1 MKAPLYLLSFGLAA
15 ALAASGQTGN
25 QGQPQSQTQTPP
37 VTSNNP
43 SSQIGSGAE
52 TKAGTPAPSS
62 TTPPAGQ
69 VSPTGTA
76 VPPSSQGTA
85 PATGGVA
92 GAASSSTVQ
101 TPAGDNSSTGVAAV
115 SDSDLEGQIQNA
127 LNKEPTLSGD
137 STRVKVSADTI
148 ELGGTV
154 NSNKEKVTATRI
166 VQSYAGSRKLVNN
179 LTVGNRSGNTTA
191 PRSDQ
196 DQTDRTGAASTT
208 DRTGTSSNPNPAT
221 NPEPQKGSKPPRK

>member
-1 MKAPLYLLSFGLAA
+1 MKTPLYLLSFGLAA
-15 ALAASGQTGN
+15 ALAAAGQTGN
-25 QGQPQSQTQTPP
+25 QSQTQTPP
-37 VTSNNP
+37 VSP
-43 SSQIGSGAE
+43 STPATQIGSGAQS
-52 TKAGTPAPSS
+52 KAGTPAPSS

-76 VPPSSQGTA
+76 VPPSAQGTA

-101 TPAGDNSSTGVAAV
+101 TPAGDNSATGVAAV
-115 SDSDLEGQIQNA
+115 SDSDLESQIQNA

-137 STRVKVSADTI
+137 STHVKVSADNI
-148 ELGGTV
+148 ELGGSV

-179 LTVGNRSGNTTA
+179 LTLSGRAGNATA
-191 PRSDQ
+191 PRADQ
-196 DQTDRTGAASTT
+196 DQTDRSGVSSGAT
-208 DRTGTSSNPNPAT
+208 DRSGTSTNPNPAT
-221 NPEPQKGSKPPRK
+221 NPEGQKGSKPPIK

>member
-1 MKAPLYLLSFGLAA
+1 MKTPLYLLSFGLAA
-15 ALAASGQTGN
+15 ALAAAGQTGN
-25 QGQPQSQTQTPP
+25 QSQTQTPP
-37 VTSNNP
+37 VSP
-43 SSQIGSGAE
+43 STPATQIGSGAQ

-62 TTPPAGQ
+62 TTPQAGQ

-76 VPPSSQGTA
+76 EPPSAQGTA

-101 TPAGDNSSTGVAAV
+101 TPSGDNSATGVAAV
-115 SDSDLEGQIQNA
+115 SDSDLESQIQNA

-137 STRVKVSADTI
+137 STHVKVSADSI
-148 ELGGTV
+148 ELGGSV

-179 LTVGNRSGNTTA
+179 LTVSGRAGNATA
-191 PRSDQ
+191 PRADQ
-196 DQTDRTGAASTT
+196 DQTDRSGVSSGAT
-208 DRTGTSSNPNPAT
+208 DRTGSSTNPNPAT
-221 NPEPQKGSKPPRK
+221 NPEGQKGSKPPIK